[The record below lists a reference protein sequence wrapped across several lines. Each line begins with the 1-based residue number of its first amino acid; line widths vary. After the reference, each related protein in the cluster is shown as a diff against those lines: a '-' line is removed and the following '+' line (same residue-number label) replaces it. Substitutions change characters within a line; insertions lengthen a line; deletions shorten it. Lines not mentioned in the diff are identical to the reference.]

1 MKTFS
6 QYIAESKIKSAKRL
20 EVDPYY
26 GRTNARGGKSGG
38 PTVYGVDHKD
48 TTVWFKTKGDAK
60 KFVDWAGRK
69 NWDGNAD
76 LEMVMMKDGIEIKPT
91 VSGH

>member
-1 MKTFS
+1 MKSFS
-6 QYIAESKIKSAKRL
+6 RFISEASIKTAKRL

-38 PTVYGVDHKD
+38 PTVYGVDHKGS
-48 TTVWFKTKGDAK
+48 TVWFQRRADAK
-60 KFVDWAGRK
+60 KFVDWRGRK
-69 NWDGNAD
+69 EWDGNAD
-76 LEMVMMKDGIEIKPT
+76 LGMIMYKDGLDIKPP